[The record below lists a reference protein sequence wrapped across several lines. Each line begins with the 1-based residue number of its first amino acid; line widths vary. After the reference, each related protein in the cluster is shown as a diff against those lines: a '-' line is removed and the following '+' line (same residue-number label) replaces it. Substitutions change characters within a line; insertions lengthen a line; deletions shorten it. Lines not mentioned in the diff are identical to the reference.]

1 MKSNAINWTN
11 EAALCAAFI
20 EALPKEWT
28 AYAET
33 AGYDIVLVG
42 PGGVQ
47 IGVEAKLTLNA
58 KVLAQII
65 DGRKYCRPGPDFR
78 AVLVGRVVAE
88 NAVLAKELGVTVLT
102 LKQPFAR
109 YDDLYRYGYPL
120 QGPRKPAFSID
131 PELPDCIDAARVTP
145 ASLAT
150 VGYRWMRCEKWFD
163 QAPVERL
170 KLPDYVPDVVA
181 GRPAPVTLGEWKINA
196 IRVCVWV
203 NRFGKISRA
212 DFKRIGINP
221 TRWMDGH
228 WLTQHQERGMWEAGP
243 RFPADQFRA
252 QHPTIFEMI
261 EADFEAWHANLMKV
275 NAA

>member
-1 MKSNAINWTN
+1 MKSNTINRTN

-78 AVLVGRVVAE
+78 AVLVGRIVAE

-145 ASLAT
+145 AS
-150 VGYRWMRCEKWFD
+150 
-163 QAPVERL
+163 
-170 KLPDYVPDVVA
+170 
-181 GRPAPVTLGEWKINA
+181 
-196 IRVCVWV
+196 
-203 NRFGKISRA
+203 
-212 DFKRIGINP
+212 
-221 TRWMDGH
+221 
-228 WLTQHQERGMWEAGP
+228 
-243 RFPADQFRA
+243 
-252 QHPTIFEMI
+252 
-261 EADFEAWHANLMKV
+261 
-275 NAA
+275 